1 MSMDADFKIANAMV
15 VSRLSDLL
23 DRLGV
28 TCYGRMDEDLGEFL
42 DHHGDASAEAVAQ
55 PPVPLSATADGS
67 VSTTWLRET
76 VSGVN
81 VINPDTGDELAV
93 FRSYWDA
100 GSEDD
105 VEHRPNLEVPSIGLK
120 VWWYKYAWRG
130 AYSNVPVDMDVV
142 ARIELALQPALKA
155 SSTSA
160 PQPTVIPVAWKP
172 VLAKPAGSADPCKPP
187 VEWKATPAGA
197 DWTVGYV
204 WLTGTGNARD
214 DVYDER
220 GLWSVELQS
229 RIDSHS
235 FFVGSFHSQV
245 EAFKWA
251 ELRARSWTE
260 PAWKAAA
267 SED

>member
-1 MSMDADFKIANAMV
+1 MSMDADLKIADAMV
-15 VSRLSDLL
+15 VSRLTDLL

-28 TCYGRMDEDLGEFL
+28 SCYGRMDEDLQEFL
-42 DHHGDASAEAVAQ
+42 SGYDASSAA
-55 PPVPLSATADGS
+55 PVSPVSVSATADGS
-67 VSTTWLRET
+67 VSTTWLQET
-76 VSGVN
+76 ASGVN

-93 FRSYWDA
+93 FRSYWAVDA
-100 GSEDD
+100 EDS
-105 VEHRPNLEVPSIGLK
+105 PNLEVPSIGLK

-160 PQPTVIPVAWKP
+160 PQPTVIPVEWKP
-172 VLAKPAGSADPCKPP
+172 VLAKTAGSADPCKPP

-260 PAWKAAA
+260 PAWKA
-267 SED
+267 